1 MTPAMTNGSEP
12 MIIAEARASD
22 DIALTLRRIC
32 SRRRTM
38 SDSFSRISA
47 RLPPVS
53 CWIDRL
59 ITRKLNSGIASR
71 LAVAHIASSMA
82 TPIRI

>member
-1 MTPAMTNGSEP
+1 
-12 MIIAEARASD
+12 MIIAEALASD
-22 DIALTLRRIC
+22 DMALTLRRIC

-59 ITRKLNSGIASR
+59 ITRKLNSAIPRRRA
-71 LAVAHIASSMA
+71 AAHIASSSA
-82 TPIRI
+82 TPMRI